1 MNLKKTLTIS
11 LACATS
17 IYAAG
22 YKIPEQSLNAV
33 ALSAAYVANASGADA
48 SYYNPANMAFS
59 TQKNE
64 LDLSLT
70 YISLPKMKFSETEE
84 SKAEEFLLP
93 TFHYVRASSNE
104 NIKYGIS
111 FVAPAGLS
119 KRWDTPS
126 AKTYSEEFTLQI
138 VELNPTMS
146 YRINDNFA
154 IGGGLRVIYTKGIVK
169 SDGTIPVDA
178 DKDGNIDFYA
188 DIKRDMQGD
197 DISYGYN
204 LALTYKVTPKTTI
217 ATTYRSNVDLN
228 IEGNAKLTYS
238 NGAPLADSYLNSP
251 ASVKIPLPASL
262 NLAIAHKF
270 ENLTIEAVYEKTFW
284 SKYKE
289 LDFNYTKNISNAVLK
304 AAFDDSKNKSW
315 KDTNTYRIGATY
327 KYSPKLILMGA
338 VGIDESPVPT
348 ETIGFELP
356 DSDAKIISAGFEYKL
371 DNSSSFGLA
380 YLISFKDDKKV
391 SSVNDSPISGEF
403 TNSKVSLLTLGYTYK
418 F

>member
-1 MNLKKTLTIS
+1 MNLTKTLTIS

-33 ALSAAYVANASGADA
+33 ALSAAYVANANGADA

-70 YISLPKMKFSETEE
+70 YISLPKMEFSATEE

-119 KRWDTPS
+119 KRWDTPT
-126 AKTYSEEFTLQI
+126 AKTFSEEFTLQI

-146 YRINDNFA
+146 YKINDNFA
-154 IGGGLRVIYTKGIVK
+154 IGAGVRIIHTEGIVK
-169 SDGTIPVDA
+169 SDGMVPGGGRIS
-178 DKDGNIDFYA
+178 
-188 DIKRDMQGD
+188 RDMEGD
-197 DISYGYN
+197 DTSFGYN
-204 LALTYKVTPKTTI
+204 LAISYKISKQTTL

-228 IEGNAKLTYS
+228 IEGNAILKRNS
-238 NGAPLADSYLNSP
+238 NPSINSK
-251 ASVKIPLPASL
+251 ASVEIPLPASL
-262 NLAIAHKF
+262 NLAISHTF

-284 SKYKE
+284 SEYKE
-289 LDFNYTKNISNAVLK
+289 LDFKYAKNIIDPYLNG
-304 AAFDDSKNKSW
+304 AFDVSKNKSW

-327 KYSPKLILMGA
+327 KYSPKIILMGA

-380 YLISFKDDKKV
+380 YLISIKDDKKV
-391 SSVNDSPISGEF
+391 TMVNDNPISGEF